1 MVDLS
6 VISSTR
12 MFLFFWNK
20 HFQDVG
26 HAILESYSRILES
39 LAFNVMS
46 RIDDVL
52 KADSKA
58 RNVSPVEQ
66 KRLPVLHKFASAKE
80 EIEKLNSAENPASM
94 TLLDFI
100 GWSVGEG
107 ETDQKKETKEDVT
120 KDSGDLTG
128 MTKPANITINKKI
141 SHIERLEHL
150 GGCRSPTARH

>member
-1 MVDLS
+1 MVNLS
-6 VISSTR
+6 VISSAR
-12 MFLFFWNK
+12 MFLFWNE

-26 HAILESYSRILES
+26 QAILESYSRIIES

-46 RIDDVL
+46 RIEDVL

-58 RNVSPVEQ
+58 RNVSAGEQ
-66 KRLPVLHKFASAKE
+66 KRSPVLHKFASAKE
-80 EIEKLNSAENPASM
+80 EIEKLNSAETPTSM

-107 ETDQKKETKEDVT
+107 ETDQKKETIENVT
-120 KDSGDLTG
+120 KDSDDLKV
-128 MTKPANITINKKI
+128 MTKPANIAINQKI
-141 SHIERLEHL
+141 SYIERLEHL